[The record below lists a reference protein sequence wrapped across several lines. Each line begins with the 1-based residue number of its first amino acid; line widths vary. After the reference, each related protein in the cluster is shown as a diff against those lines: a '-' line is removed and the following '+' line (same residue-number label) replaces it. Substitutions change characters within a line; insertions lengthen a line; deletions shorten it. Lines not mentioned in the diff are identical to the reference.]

1 MTHTTPSTEL
11 TVRLNERQQV
21 ALASL
26 LADENPAV
34 YQAVRSKIISH
45 GSDSAQWIRGHTLSA
60 DPILRRR
67 AREIVRHFDRQTA
80 DNELLAFCLNQ
91 GEDLDIEEAAWL
103 LARTQYP
110 EISVAGYRAWVDQIA
125 ETLRERIDYR
135 AAPEEILGTMN
146 QYLFKELAFSGNEK
160 NYYSPENS
168 YLNRVMDRRTGNPI
182 NLALLYIL
190 VARRLHLPIVGIG
203 MPGHF
208 LCRFQT
214 STSEIYIDVFN
225 RGKLLTK
232 GDCVKYLLQSSH
244 SFQESHLAPV
254 TTRRMLLRI
263 CMNLHH
269 IYMQANDTENVSRIQ
284 RYLVALSN

>member
-1 MTHTTPSTEL
+1 MIHTTPSTEL
-11 TVRLNERQQV
+11 TVRLNERQQA

-34 YQAVRSKIISH
+34 YHAVRTKILSH
-45 GSDSAQWIRGHTLSA
+45 GADGAQWIRSHILSE
-60 DPILRRR
+60 DPVLRRR
-67 AREIVRHFDRQTA
+67 AREIVRHFARQAA

-110 EISVAGYRAWVDQIA
+110 EINTSGYRAWVDQIA
-125 ETLRERIDYR
+125 DTLRERIDYR
-135 AAPEEILGTMN
+135 ASPEEILGTLN
-146 QYLFKELAFSGNEK
+146 HHLFKEIGFTGNEK
-160 NYYSPENS
+160 NYYSPDNS
-168 YLNRVMDRRTGNPI
+168 YLNRVLDRHTGNPI
-182 NLALLYIL
+182 NLALVYIL
-190 VARRLHLPIVGIG
+190 IARRLHLPIVGIG

-254 TTRRMLLRI
+254 TPRRMLLRI

-269 IYMQANDTENVSRIQ
+269 IYLQANDTENVSRIQ